1 MRSFAF
7 VAFDLDNSITD
18 RFPLDYVTDIKG
30 LGWKLKLSKLEG
42 DVSDVITNVVQEKQT
57 VSLTIN
63 LIGRGYEKFIIL
75 TQWLQKYSFAD
86 KRLAL
91 EYNDGVKIR
100 YSEGKVTDVQKTE
113 IDRYNN
119 LSCSAKFTPTTPFF
133 SNIENI
139 IRIERSAKGKYYPF
153 KYPYCYGR
161 SEVTNNDIDN
171 PYLFEVP
178 VTVTIYGSVTHPSV
192 SLYNLNGKPYCT
204 VKFNDLILTDGQYLV
219 INSVTKKIRLFDGT
233 NPEGTDYTAFADP
246 SFETFLFAKSGKS
259 KIDTTFDIS
268 DTGYLVG
275 SWRQYT
281 L

>member
-42 DVSDVITNVVQEKQT
+42 DVSDVITKVVQEKQT
-57 VSLTIN
+57 VGLTIN
-63 LIGRGYEKFIIL
+63 LIGRGYEKFLIL

-139 IRIERSAKGKYYPF
+139 IRISYSSKGKFYPF

-161 SEVTNNDIDN
+161 NVVENNEIDN
-171 PYLFEVP
+171 PYIAEVP
-178 VTVTIYGSVTHPSV
+178 ITITIYGSITNPTV
-192 SLYNLNGKPYCT
+192 SLLNDNEEEYCT
-204 VKFNDLILTDGQYLV
+204 VRFKDFTMTDGQYLI
-219 INSVTKKIRLFDGT
+219 INSVTKKIWFFDGNELKDWT
-233 NPEGTDYTAFADP
+233 ANTDPAED
-246 SFETFLFAKSGKS
+246 TFLLARSGKS
-259 KIDTTFDIS
+259 KISVNLEAS

>member
-42 DVSDVITNVVQEKQT
+42 DVSDVITKVVQEKQT
-57 VSLTIN
+57 VGLTIN
-63 LIGRGYEKFIIL
+63 LIGRGYEKFLIL
-75 TQWLQKYSFAD
+75 TQWLQKYSFAN

-139 IRIERSAKGKYYPF
+139 IRISYSSKGKFYSF

-161 SEVTNNDIDN
+161 NVVENNEIDN
-171 PYLFEVP
+171 PYIAEVP
-178 VTVTIYGSVTHPSV
+178 ITITIYGSITNPTV
-192 SLYNLNGKPYCT
+192 SLLNESVEEYCT
-204 VKFNDLILTDGQYLV
+204 VKFKDFTMTDGQYLI
-219 INSVTKKIRLFDGT
+219 INSVTKKIWFFDGNELKDWT
-233 NPEGTDYTAFADP
+233 ANTDPAED
-246 SFETFLFAKSGKS
+246 TFLLAQSGKS
-259 KIDTTFDIS
+259 KISVNLEAS

>member
-18 RFPLDYVTDIKG
+18 RFPLDYVTGLSG

-42 DVSDVITNVVQEKQT
+42 DVSDVITKVVQEKQT

-63 LIGRGYEKFIIL
+63 LIGRGYEKFLIL
-75 TQWLQKYSFAD
+75 TQWLQKYSFTD

-91 EYNDGVKIR
+91 EYNDGAKLR
-100 YSEGKVTDVQKTE
+100 YAEGKVTDVQKTE
-113 IDRYNN
+113 IDQYNN

-139 IRIERSAKGKYYPF
+139 IRISYSSKGKSYSF
-153 KYPYCYGR
+153 EYPYCYGR
-161 SEVTNNDIDN
+161 NVVENNDIDN
-171 PYLFEVP
+171 PYIAEVP
-178 VTVTIYGSVTHPSV
+178 ITITVYGSITNPSV
-192 SLYNLNGKPYCT
+192 SLLNENGDEYCT
-204 VKFNDLILTDGQYLV
+204 VKFKDFTMTDGQYLI
-219 INSVTKKIRLFDGT
+219 INSVTKKIWFFDGS
-233 NPEGTDYTAFADP
+233 ELKDWTANTDP
-246 SFETFLFAKSGKS
+246 SEDTFLLAQSGKS
-259 KIDTTFDIS
+259 KITVNLEAS

>member
-42 DVSDVITNVVQEKQT
+42 DVSDVITKVVQEKQT
-57 VSLTIN
+57 VGLTIN
-63 LIGRGYEKFIIL
+63 LIGRGYEKFLIL
-75 TQWLQKYSFAD
+75 TQWLQKYSFPD

-139 IRIERSAKGKYYPF
+139 IRISYSSKGKFYSF

-161 SEVTNNDIDN
+161 NVVENNEIDN
-171 PYLFEVP
+171 PYIAEVP
-178 VTVTIYGSVTHPSV
+178 ITITIYGSITNPTV
-192 SLYNLNGKPYCT
+192 SLLNDNEEEYCT
-204 VKFNDLILTDGQYLV
+204 VKFNDFTMTDGQYLI
-219 INSVTKKIRLFDGT
+219 INSVTKKIWFFDGNELKDWT
-233 NPEGTDYTAFADP
+233 ANTDPAED
-246 SFETFLFAKSGKS
+246 TFLLAQSGKS
-259 KIDTTFDIS
+259 KISVNLEAS

>member
-7 VAFDLDNSITD
+7 VAFDLDNSITY
-18 RFPLDYVTDIKG
+18 RLRLDYVTDIKV
-30 LGWKLKLSKLEG
+30 LGWKLKLSNLEG
-42 DVSDVITNVVQEKQT
+42 DVSDVITKVVQEKQT
-57 VSLTIN
+57 VGLTIN
-63 LIGRGYEKFIIL
+63 LIGRGYEKFLIL

-139 IRIERSAKGKYYPF
+139 IRISYSSKGKFYPF

-161 SEVTNNDIDN
+161 NVVENNEIDN
-171 PYLFEVP
+171 PYIAEVP
-178 VTVTIYGSVTHPSV
+178 ITITIYGSITNPTV
-192 SLYNLNGKPYCT
+192 SLLNDNEEEYCT
-204 VKFNDLILTDGQYLV
+204 VRFKDFTMTDGQYLI
-219 INSVTKKIRLFDGT
+219 INSVTKKIWFFDGNELKDWT
-233 NPEGTDYTAFADP
+233 ANTDPAED
-246 SFETFLFAKSGKS
+246 TFLLARSGKS
-259 KIDTTFDIS
+259 KISVNLEAS